1 MEPKSSKNASKCKMK
16 RYQKKEPIFDRF
28 LVDLG
33 SILGGFWAPK
43 SVLWGPK
50 SLPKASLG
58 MPEPQR
64 SPKSAP
70 RSVLE
75 ANLAPFWLH
84 LGPTWRHFGSILAQL
99 GAFCD
104 SFGGQNRSKKRTL
117 PRRPKTPQES
127 IFGQVLVFC
136 PYYITPSSTVFF
148 HDSHTQFS
156 YHPDTGLPR
165 FSVHGLPLTFRKAP
179 SRGTRSVI

>member
-1 MEPKSSKNASKCKMK
+1 MIQQIDPKSTPNRSKANFQIDSKPC
-16 RYQKKEPIFDRF
+16 PIFLRL
-28 LVDLG
+28 LVPSCLHFG
-33 SILGGFWAPK
+33 SF
-43 SVLWGPK
+43 WGPE

-127 IFGQVLVFC
+127 IFGQLSVFC

-165 FSVHGLPLTFRKAP
+165 FSVHGLPLTFCETSDR
-179 SRGTRSVI
+179 

>member
-16 RYQKKEPIFDRF
+16 RYQKKKEPIFDRF

-33 SILGGFWAPK
+33 SIWGGFWAPK

-99 GAFCD
+99 GAFARVLEAKI
-104 SFGGQNRSKKRTL
+104 GPRSGRSQDAR
-117 PRRPKTPQES
+117 RRPKSRFLVKFWCFALTTSRLLPQCS
-127 IFGQVLVFC
+127 FMILILSSPIIQTRVFRAFRFTACRSRFVRQV
-136 PYYITPSSTVFF
+136 IGETS
-148 HDSHTQFS
+148 D
-156 YHPDTGLPR
+156 
-165 FSVHGLPLTFRKAP
+165 
-179 SRGTRSVI
+179 

>member
-1 MEPKSSKNASKCKMK
+1 MERKSSKNTSKCKMK
-16 RYQKKEPIFDRF
+16 RYQKKDQIFDRF
-28 LVDLG
+28 LVDFG

-99 GAFCD
+99 GAFCEGL
-104 SFGGQNRSKKRTL
+104 GGQNDL
-117 PRRPKTPQES
+117 NLL
-127 IFGQVLVFC
+127 FAC
-136 PYYITPSSTVFF
+136 
-148 HDSHTQFS
+148 TQINA
-156 YHPDTGLPR
+156 TQL
-165 FSVHGLPLTFRKAP
+165 LQPLQNY
-179 SRGTRSVI
+179 

>member
-1 MEPKSSKNASKCKMK
+1 MEPKSSKNASKYKMK
-16 RYQKKEPIFDRF
+16 RYQKKSQIFDQF
-28 LVDLG
+28 LEDFV
-33 SILGGFWAPK
+33 SILGEFWAPK

-84 LGPTWRHFGSILAQL
+84 LGPTWRHFGSILAHL

-117 PRRPKTPQES
+117 PRRPKTLEES

-156 YHPDTGLPR
+156 YHPDAVLPR
-165 FSVHGLPLTFRKAP
+165 FSVHGLPLTFCETSDR
-179 SRGTRSVI
+179 